1 MLSARHKAQILAR
14 AGYKVPPCPAPPQF
28 GGSLNSPQSTTA
40 EHRQHQAAEADKGGE
55 PHAVWC
61 RQIDILYSRYAAE
74 RAARSLREAEE
85 ARQLASTRRARDA

>member
-14 AGYKVPPCPAPPQF
+14 AGFEVPPCPAPPQF
-28 GGSLNSPQSTTA
+28 GAALRSQQDKAGA
-40 EHRQHQAAEADKGGE
+40 DRQHRAADEVGE
-55 PHAVWC
+55 PEAAWR